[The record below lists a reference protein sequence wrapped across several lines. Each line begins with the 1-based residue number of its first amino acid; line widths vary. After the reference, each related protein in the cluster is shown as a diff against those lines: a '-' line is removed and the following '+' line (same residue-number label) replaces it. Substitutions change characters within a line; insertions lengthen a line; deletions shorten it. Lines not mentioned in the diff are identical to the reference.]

1 VATAQETF
9 RNTVIDPLK
18 ISIDGATH
26 AYADYLELPASQRSN
41 DEAAFVDIQFTQ
53 NLLKWLGFDASDITY
68 NRPLST
74 SPGDKPDFLVQV
86 QGAFA
91 FVVEDKSSDERFNEA
106 SIKQLRRYTAGTS
119 GYSIWTNGKTLLALR
134 FDPNGHYQT
143 LVEVRV
149 DGAFGKQRLSFSQE
163 ANFEILHLLFHKQ
176 RFTNI
181 ASFIDTLAVPLDQWQ
196 QRAKPITG
204 EASLKTFIAES
215 RSVLDHLV
223 TAIKAR
229 LNTAEIELD
238 EAVQDF
244 TEGQRHY
251 ASIVTRLIDQLRSV
265 VRPNVLSNLETQ
277 LRLYETV
284 LTNIDIL
291 QIERLKPAM
300 GPTTATAWNNRIQ
313 EISAIIATLN
323 VREQA
328 RDEARRIR
336 RAYMIW
342 RERYRVIESEDSGS
356 EPEVEQR
363 RQQAFAEQVSYVFFV
378 RLLLTR
384 VLEDKNI
391 IYHLVSDGGF
401 ERWYSFWK
409 DYAANEI
416 GGESFLPMVYR
427 RVSSFYRHFFQQ
439 PVFDWFLPDDYLL
452 ALTLHH
458 LSQYDFKDVSSDL
471 LGFTY
476 EAFIDRVARNKKGH
490 FLTPPDVV
498 EFMLDR
504 AGYSGPQIIGESLID
519 IACGSGSFL
528 VHAARRLRQT
538 LATTMSKRTPLERAR
553 TFIEQVQTKIVGL
566 EINPFSC
573 YLAELNLFIQVL
585 DDLRLLWQHDEHP
598 NIERFA
604 IYNTN
609 SLEMPQAVLYS
620 GQDNIATTFD
630 DARATFDEAYATKVR
645 QGHFSYVISN
655 PPYINRGIIAGAKS
669 YGDFPFYQN
678 VVKGDENFYLL
689 FLRLAA
695 YYVVPGG
702 TICFICPL
710 NLLGD
715 ESTMRTRELFTTDD
729 WSLQSLTRFYARD
742 VLFPGVLQGVCI
754 VRFDHIP
761 GQPTDTVE
769 LRGGFS
775 VEETIQTTTQV
786 QRSRITGS
794 YPDQPTWNKPWLV
807 NLNHDAYDLWDFVA
821 SNTGQ
826 YLIDI
831 LQKKLGVHKGDVR
844 STWAKPLLVPYQTA
858 KAIPL
863 IKGKTI
869 TDWGGW
875 TQSGY
880 LDPAVEIPVGIK
892 DYRSSL
898 WVQRQAQR
906 LLSVMQPET
915 VLFLKEI
922 SGLEM
927 KRPIRG
933 TITRRDKQNPVVADE
948 TVLVMYTLDPA
959 YIDLAYAVFGLIT
972 SALFNFLFS
981 LFSTNA
987 HANFKEILRLPVPE
1001 WSTELEQQLANKT
1014 RGVQQVYQSLYAHED
1029 TYGSDQEQR
1038 VSLNDVLRETRLPTL
1053 RLEELVM
1060 RGDMILNS
1068 GSQYTL
1074 GILLDRGQLAVNPQL
1089 SDAARQASERII
1101 RANGSL
1107 PYGKSGKDMLICHP
1121 RVAQAFLA
1129 QLDTIEMERAARMQ
1143 AAEQAQHEIDTLV
1156 LDLFGITQPS
1166 WRETVEAGVPW
1177 ARE

>member
-1 VATAQETF
+1 
-9 RNTVIDPLK
+9 
-18 ISIDGATH
+18 S
-26 AYADYLELPASQRSN
+26 
-41 DEAAFVDIQFTQ
+41 
-53 NLLKWLGFDASDITY
+53 
-68 NRPLST
+68 
-74 SPGDKPDFLVQV
+74 
-86 QGAFA
+86 
-91 FVVEDKSSDERFNEA
+91 
-106 SIKQLRRYTAGTS
+106 
-119 GYSIWTNGKTLLALR
+119 
-134 FDPNGHYQT
+134 
-143 LVEVRV
+143 
-149 DGAFGKQRLSFSQE
+149 
-163 ANFEILHLLFHKQ
+163 
-176 RFTNI
+176 
-181 ASFIDTLAVPLDQWQ
+181 
-196 QRAKPITG
+196 
-204 EASLKTFIAES
+204 
-215 RSVLDHLV
+215 
-223 TAIKAR
+223 
-229 LNTAEIELD
+229 
-238 EAVQDF
+238 
-244 TEGQRHY
+244 
-251 ASIVTRLIDQLRSV
+251 
-265 VRPNVLSNLETQ
+265 
-277 LRLYETV
+277 
-284 LTNIDIL
+284 
-291 QIERLKPAM
+291 
-300 GPTTATAWNNRIQ
+300 TTATVWNNRIQ
-313 EISAIIATLN
+313 EISAIISTLN
-323 VREQA
+323 EREQA

-363 RQQAFAEQVSYVFFV
+363 RQQAFAEQVSYVFFA

-384 VLEDKNI
+384 VLEDKDI

-409 DYAANEI
+409 DSAANEI

-528 VHAARRLRQT
+528 VHAARRLRQA
-538 LATTMSKRTPLERAR
+538 LATTMSKHTPLERAR

-585 DDLRLLWQHDEHP
+585 DDLRLLWQNNEQP

-609 SLEMPQAVLYS
+609 SLEMPQAVLHS

-630 DARATFDEAYATKVR
+630 DARATFDEAHATKLR

-655 PPYINRGIIAGAKS
+655 PPYINRGIIVGAKS
-669 YGDFPFYQN
+669 YGDFPFYQD

-695 YYVVPGG
+695 YYVVSGG

-715 ESTMRTRELFTTDD
+715 ESTMRTRELFDTAN

-754 VRFDHIP
+754 VRFDYVP
-761 GQPTDTVE
+761 GQSSDTVE

-775 VEETIQTTTQV
+775 IEETAHTITQV

-794 YPDQPTWNKPWLV
+794 YPDQPTWSKPWLV
-807 NLNHDAYDLWDFVA
+807 NLNHEAYDLWDFV
-821 SNTGQ
+821 NRNHQ
-826 YLIDI
+826 QNLYDLIKD
-831 LQKKLGVHKGDVR
+831 KLKAREGDAR
-844 STWAKPLLVPYQTA
+844 STWAKPMIVPYRGT
-858 KAIPL
+858 KTVPL
-863 IKGKTI
+863 TKGKNI
-869 TDWGGW
+869 INWGGW
-875 TQSGY
+875 TSDTH
-880 LDPAVEIPVGIK
+880 LDPTVTIPTTTK
-892 DYRSSL
+892 DYTSCL
-898 WVQRQAQR
+898 WVQKQVQRIANLAQ
-906 LLSVMQPET
+906 SET
-915 VLFLKEI
+915 ALFLKEV

-933 TITRRDKQNPVVADE
+933 TITQRDRHNPVAADH

-959 YIDLAYAVFGLIT
+959 YTDLAYAVFGMIT
-972 SALFNFLFS
+972 STLFNFLFS

-1001 WSTELEQQLANKT
+1001 WSTEIEQKLASKT

-1038 VSLNDVLRETRLPTL
+1038 VSLNDALRETRLPTL
-1053 RLEELVM
+1053 HLEELIL
-1060 RGDMILNS
+1060 RGDVILS
-1068 GSQYTL
+1068 GGPQYTL
-1074 GILLDRGQLAVNPQL
+1074 DVLLDRGQLAVNPQL
-1089 SDAARQASERII
+1089 GDAVRQAIERII

-1107 PYGKSGKDMLICHP
+1107 PYGKSGKDILICHP

-1129 QLDTIEMERAARMQ
+1129 QLDIIEKERATRMQ
-1143 AAEQAQHEIDTLV
+1143 AAEQAQHEIDALV

-1166 WRETVEAGVPW
+1166 WRETVETGVPW
-1177 ARE
+1177 SRE

>member
-9 RNTVIDPLK
+9 QNIVIDPLRV
-18 ISIDGATH
+18 SIDGVVYS
-26 AYADYLELPASQRSN
+26 YADYLALPASQRSN

-53 NLLKWLGFDASDITY
+53 NLLKWLGFDAADITY

-149 DGAFGKQRLSFSQE
+149 DEVFGKQLLPFSQE
-163 ANFEILHLLFHKQ
+163 ANFAILHLLFHKQ
-176 RFTNI
+176 RFMNI
-181 ASFIDTLAVPLDQWQ
+181 ASLIDMLAVPLEQWQ
-196 QRAKPITG
+196 RLAKPITG
-204 EASLKTFIAES
+204 EASLKTFITES
-215 RSVLDHLV
+215 RSVLDQLV
-223 TAIKAR
+223 IAIKAR
-229 LNTAEIELD
+229 LTTTEIELA
-238 EAVQDF
+238 EAVQEQ
-244 TEGQRHY
+244 TEGQRQY
-251 ASIVTRLIDQLRSV
+251 ALIITRLIDQLRGV
-265 VRPNVLSNLETQ
+265 VRPNVLSNLESQ

-284 LTNIDIL
+284 LTKIDIL
-291 QIERLKPAM
+291 QIERLKPTM
-300 GPTTATAWNNRIQ
+300 GSATATAWNNRIK
-313 EISAIIATLN
+313 EISAVISMLN
-323 VREQA
+323 EQEQA
-328 RDEARRIR
+328 HDEARRIR
-336 RAYMIW
+336 RAYTIW
-342 RERYRVIESEDSGS
+342 RERYRVIESEDSGI

-384 VLEDKNI
+384 VLEDKGI
-391 IYHLVSDGGF
+391 IDHLVSDGGF
-401 ERWYSFWK
+401 EQWYAFLK

-416 GGESFLPMVYR
+416 NSETFLPLVYR
-427 RVSSFYRHFFQQ
+427 RVASFYRHFFQQ
-439 PVFDWFLPDDYLL
+439 PVFDWFIPDDYLL

-504 AGYSGPQIIGESLID
+504 SGYNGPQIIGESLID

-528 VHAARRLRQT
+528 VHGARRLRQA
-538 LATTMSKRTPLERAR
+538 LATAMHNRTPLERAR
-553 TFIEQVQTKIVGL
+553 TFIDQVQTKIIGL

-585 DDLRLLWQHDEHP
+585 DDLRLLWQHNEHP

-620 GQDNIATTFD
+620 GQDNRATTFD
-630 DARATFDEAYATKVR
+630 DADATFDEGYATKVR

-715 ESTMRTRELFTTDD
+715 ESTMRTRELFATAD

-754 VRFDHIP
+754 VRFDHAP
-761 GQPTDTVE
+761 GQPADMIE

-775 VEETIQTTTQV
+775 VEETVHTITQV
-786 QRSRITGS
+786 KRSRITGS
-794 YPDQPTWNKPWLV
+794 YPDQPTWSKPWLV
-807 NLNHDAYDLWDFVA
+807 NLNHDAYDLWDYVNHNHQQDLY
-821 SNTGQ
+821 S
-826 YLIDI
+826 LMKD
-831 LQKKLGVHKGDVR
+831 KLKVREGDAR
-844 STWAKPLLVPYQTA
+844 STWAKPMIVPRRGKKTV
-858 KAIPL
+858 PL
-863 IKGKTI
+863 TKGKNI
-869 TDWGGW
+869 TNWGGW
-875 TQSGY
+875 TPAAY
-880 LDPAVEIPVGIK
+880 LDPTVTIPTTIK
-892 DYRSSL
+892 DYTSCL
-898 WVQRQAQR
+898 WVQRQVERIAN
-906 LLSVMQPET
+906 LAQPET
-915 VLFLKEI
+915 ALFLKEI

-927 KRPIRG
+927 KRPLRG
-933 TITRRDKQNPVVADE
+933 TIIQRDQHNPVAADH
-948 TVLVMYTLDPA
+948 TVLVMYTLDPI
-959 YIDLAYAVFGLIT
+959 YTDLAYAVFGLII

-1001 WSTELEQQLANKT
+1001 WSADLEQRLASKT
-1014 RGVQQVYQSLYAHED
+1014 RSVQHVYQSLYAHED

-1053 RLEELVM
+1053 RLEELVL
-1060 RGDMILNS
+1060 RGEVIMS
-1068 GSQYTL
+1068 GGPQYTL
-1074 GILLDRGQLAVNPQL
+1074 DVLLDRGQLTINPQL
-1089 SDAARQASERII
+1089 SDSVRQAIERII
-1101 RANGSL
+1101 RANGSQ
-1107 PYGKSGKDMLICHP
+1107 PYGKSGKDILICHP
-1121 RVAQAFLA
+1121 RVAQTFLA
-1129 QLDTIEMERAARMQ
+1129 QLENAERERTGRVQ
-1143 AAEQAQHEIDTLV
+1143 AAAQAQHEIDALV